1 VSDTANREVARMFG
15 RIARTYDLLNRVFSL
30 GIDRRWRAKAIRQL
44 QLHGAMKL
52 LDCGA
57 GTGDMSLTAHRFDPH
72 VETYLLDPA
81 HEMLSLAD
89 GKAGFIRPGQFV
101 LIRGAAERV
110 PFCDESF
117 DRFMVAFGI
126 RNFADLR
133 GGMAE
138 LHRVL
143 KRGGCGAVLEFTPDR
158 SRFIDR
164 VFRWYM
170 QKVMTPLGGKI
181 SGEAQAY
188 AYLARTVQNFPV
200 TDELRRM
207 FREVGF
213 ECAEAKRL
221 SMGIATLFILSKP

>member
-1 VSDTANREVARMFG
+1 MFG
-15 RIARTYDLLNRVFSL
+15 RIARTYDLLNRLFSL
-30 GIDRRWRAKAIRQL
+30 GTDRRWRAKAIRQL
-44 QLHGAMKL
+44 QLHGAMKI

-89 GKAGFIRPGQFV
+89 GKAGFIRPDQFV
-101 LIRGAAERV
+101 LIRGAAESV
-110 PFCDESF
+110 PFHDETF

-133 GGMAE
+133 GGIAE

-143 KRGGCGAVLEFTPDR
+143 KPGGRGAVLEFTPDR

-164 VFRWYM
+164 AFRWYM
-170 QKVMTPLGGKI
+170 QQVMAPLGGKI

-188 AYLARTVQNFPV
+188 AYLARTVQTFPV
-200 TDELRRM
+200 KDELRRM
-207 FREVGF
+207 FMEIGF
-213 ECAEAKRL
+213 QCTETRRL
-221 SMGIATLFILSKP
+221 SLGIATLFVLIKP